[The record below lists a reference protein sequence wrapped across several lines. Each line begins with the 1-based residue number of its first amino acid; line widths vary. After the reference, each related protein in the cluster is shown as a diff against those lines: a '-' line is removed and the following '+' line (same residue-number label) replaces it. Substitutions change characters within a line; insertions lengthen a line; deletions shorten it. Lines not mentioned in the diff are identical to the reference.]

1 MGKKRR
7 RNAKRKV
14 RYSLDNGM
22 TLLGVGMIVISLAV
36 VINIGT
42 SSLEKKD
49 LEYQQRVEKLE
60 QVLAEEEE
68 RAAQL
73 EEYRVHVQTK
83 QYVEQIAKERLGL
96 VNRDEI
102 LLKPAE

>member
-1 MGKKRR
+1 MSKGRR
-7 RNAKRKV
+7 KNAKRKV
-14 RYSLDNGM
+14 KYSWDNGM
-22 TLLGVGMIVISLAV
+22 TLLGVAMVVLSLAV

-42 SSLEKKD
+42 SSLRKKD

-60 QVLAEEEE
+60 QMLAAEEE